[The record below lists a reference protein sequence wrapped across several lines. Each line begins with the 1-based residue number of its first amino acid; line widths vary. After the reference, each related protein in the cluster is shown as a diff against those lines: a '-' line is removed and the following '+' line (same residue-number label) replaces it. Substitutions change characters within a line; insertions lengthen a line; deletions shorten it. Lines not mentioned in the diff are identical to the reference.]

1 MHLEQPPSAMSWLED
16 CVVQFL
22 KLISVWCVVMAACA
36 YDADWYKSW
45 MFASSFE
52 AISSLGAL
60 CDHPPN
66 SHQSI
71 RGTRADSGEF
81 LSRQTACYPAALAS
95 KFAQIVIPL
104 FSRTSHDWQW
114 KDRYSLL
121 PIKGRYDPPLGQED
135 GAGIFSSPDW
145 SLPDRDVPDTFKE
158 LRQGWVQRILKL
170 QLDKQMLA
178 YFYHAEHPDPPFSE
192 EVVQVFRQ
200 MLISFFEKKGY
211 QLDWD
216 IREHQPMHLKILQSF
231 SQLMVD
237 EDTSLFSSLLEGV
250 VTGFC
255 QNIPPSKC
263 MPPNDRD
270 VQMDVPLSAHYSNW
284 NSADSDLVLT
294 KSLVQEEIDKGW
306 VFEFEGT
313 LKEAQARW
321 PVGVSLGKL
330 GIAHSDGRAP
340 RLVLDNTVC
349 GLNPRCFVPERST
362 LPTCKDILR
371 TFPIREFQGDHMGFS
386 VDVKA
391 AHKRIVLHDQEQG
404 LVGFTLDGRLYFY
417 RVTPFGAV
425 FSAHWWARLGGFLL
439 RIFHRI
445 IWWVH
450 TGFLYVDDYFFTQT
464 RDMMPVSATLICLF
478 CQICKIPISWGKCEL
493 GGSLQ
498 WIGWTF
504 HLNAGYIE
512 VPERKISKLLG
523 YISEMKRSSRT
534 TRRHLEKLIGLA
546 MWITQLWPY
555 MRIWIRHWY
564 IDLYSIPATHFS
576 IDYGDWHSLR
586 SCLNDDMTFRIRPA
600 GTAIPVGGTL
610 ISVRHQEVAQPSDLQ
625 SLRLSDKRIWMRIRD
640 PHSNR
645 RNLSESSMR
654 ILHLF
659 ASWLQLLSPLRPL
672 TPKRYWKGECAA
684 DACAAGGTCQIGG
697 FLRYNNQQF
706 WFSDIFTIS
715 DFTALGLQLSD
726 ELQRY
731 ITCFETLA
739 QIAILYIASRVF
751 PAHRFPICLR
761 SLSDNTGAES
771 GSNKL
776 WSMSYPL
783 CVFLEKLC
791 VLSATTG
798 MEIDVSHIP
807 GAQNIIADDLSRWD
821 QKGHIPHGFSAH
833 ERFIIDLKSLWNI
846 RQKPSLVPSHAD
858 IPWTLPS

>member
-1 MHLEQPPSAMSWLED
+1 MQISPDNLDVGVKEPLQHPSDTLDVKDMPLISPLHDVVSTSTFAVPDNQIFLDICAGSTRPLSEAILSLGGDVLSFDILLDSSMDSLRDDSHEQVLRICSSAQVQIRFSFTTLCPLFQVETVTWTRSQGSPHTGGIAGRSRLSSQELLQVQESYLMLFRCITCLTLIFKAGGHVHLEQPPSAMSWLED

-22 KLISVWCVVMAACA
+22 KLISAWCVVMAACA

-45 MFASSFE
+45 MFASSFQ
-52 AISSLGAL
+52 AISGLGAL

-71 RGTRADSGEF
+71 RGTRAGPGEF

-114 KDRYSLL
+114 KDRHSLL

-135 GAGIFSSPDW
+135 GAGVFSSLDW

-158 LRQGWVQRILKL
+158 LRQGWVQKILKL
-170 QLDKQMLA
+170 QLDKQT
-178 YFYHAEHPDPPFSE
+178 FPE

-200 MLISFFEKKGY
+200 MLIAFFEQQGY
-211 QLDWD
+211 QLDWA
-216 IREHQPMHLKILQSF
+216 IREHQPVHLQILRSF
-231 SQLMVD
+231 QLMKD
-237 EDTSLFSSLLEGV
+237 ADTALFSSLLEGV

-255 QNIPPSKC
+255 HNIPPSKC
-263 MPPNDRD
+263 MPPNECDIN
-270 VQMDVPLSAHYSNW
+270 MEVPLSALYSNW

-313 LKEAQARW
+313 IEEAQARW
-321 PVGVSLGKL
+321 PLGVSLGKL

-349 GLNPRCFVPERST
+349 GLNPRCLVPERST

-371 TFPIREFQGDHMGFS
+371 TFPIREFQGDHIGFS

-404 LVGFTLDGRLYFY
+404 LVGFTLDGRLFFY
-417 RVTPFGAV
+417 RVTLFGAV
-425 FSAHWWARLGGFLL
+425 FSAHWWGRLGGFLL

-450 TGFLYVDDYFFTQT
+450 TGFLYVDDYFFTQCW
-464 RDMMPVSATLICLF
+464 DMMPVSATMVCLF

-546 MWITQLWPY
+546 MWITQLWP
-555 MRIWIRHWY
+555 
-564 IDLYSIPATHFS
+564 
-576 IDYGDWHSLR
+576 
-586 SCLNDDMTFRIRPA
+586 
-600 GTAIPVGGTL
+600 
-610 ISVRHQEVAQPSDLQ
+610 
-625 SLRLSDKRIWMRIRD
+625 
-640 PHSNR
+640 
-645 RNLSESSMR
+645 
-654 ILHLF
+654 
-659 ASWLQLLSPLRPL
+659 
-672 TPKRYWKGECAA
+672 
-684 DACAAGGTCQIGG
+684 
-697 FLRYNNQQF
+697 
-706 WFSDIFTIS
+706 
-715 DFTALGLQLSD
+715 
-726 ELQRY
+726 
-731 ITCFETLA
+731 
-739 QIAILYIASRVF
+739 
-751 PAHRFPICLR
+751 
-761 SLSDNTGAES
+761 
-771 GSNKL
+771 
-776 WSMSYPL
+776 
-783 CVFLEKLC
+783 
-791 VLSATTG
+791 
-798 MEIDVSHIP
+798 
-807 GAQNIIADDLSRWD
+807 
-821 QKGHIPHGFSAH
+821 
-833 ERFIIDLKSLWNI
+833 
-846 RQKPSLVPSHAD
+846 
-858 IPWTLPS
+858 